1 MSAATDNNIVN
12 IIILPPAVIHVGQWG
27 DSHIINQSRFI
38 LLLNTIYVLYID
50 LIYYLYLFL
59 WAQEH
64 IARMTNHSKRGPF
77 AARILLHLDYVAA
90 LTFNII

>member
-27 DSHIINQSRFI
+27 DSHVINQSRFI
-38 LLLNTIYVLYID
+38 LLLNIIYVLYID
-50 LIYYLYLFL
+50 LIYYLYLFF
-59 WAQEH
+59 WTQEH
-64 IARMTNHSKRGPF
+64 VARMTNHSKGGSV
-77 AARILLHLDYVAA
+77 AARIFLHLNYVAA